1 MVAKIKATFPLLCDA
16 EFLTNKT
23 AKMYSRCLLTSQ
35 LRFYRTLLAV
45 GVFLFS
51 SYSAL
56 AQKLVNTTGTTVTN
70 DKYIVE
76 YSVGEIS
83 ITTLAELNNA
93 SFVTQGL
100 LQPNVKMINPAC
112 NVVNDTINC
121 FPNPVQS
128 VLSVVGKLDWIT
140 SYRIY
145 AADGKLVRIANFVS
159 NQINMYNLPGGAY
172 FIKLYPG
179 CDDKY
184 RVLKVIKQ

>member
-1 MVAKIKATFPLLCDA
+1 MH
-16 EFLTNKT
+16 
-23 AKMYSRCLLTSQ
+23 SRYLFTSVSVR
-35 LRFYRTLLAV
+35 LK
-45 GVFLFS
+45 VFLILTCGLFFFS
-51 SYSAL
+51 NAP
-56 AQKLVNTTGTTVTN
+56 AQKLVNTTGKTVSN
-70 DKYIVE
+70 DKYIIE

-83 ITTLAELNNA
+83 INTLTETANA
-93 SFVTQGL
+93 GYVTQGL
-100 LQPNVKMINPAC
+100 LQPNIKVINPAC

-121 FPNPVQS
+121 FPNPVEKI
-128 VLSVVGKLDWIT
+128 LSVVGRLDWIT

-179 CDDKY
+179 CDNKN